1 MNEHDIDYSKLNL
14 KVGLEIHQQL
24 DTHKLFCDCES
35 KLNEKKGIVFLRRL
49 RPTQSEMGEIDRA
62 AVAEAQKKL
71 CFYYQTA
78 DTCLVEA
85 DEEPPHAA
93 NDEAIDI
100 TLEASFMSNA
110 KIVDEVHFMRKVVI
124 DGSNTAGFQRTALV
138 ALDGFIEVN
147 GKKIGISTICLEED
161 AARKIEEKK
170 GEVVYRLDRLGIP
183 LIEIATLPQIRSP
196 NEAKEVAEYIGSLL
210 RATKKVKRGIG
221 TIRED
226 VNISIARGARVE
238 IKGVQELKMIP
249 KYIEEEVARQLG
261 LIDVKNELER
271 RGIKNV
277 KTRVMDISSVLK
289 NTRSA
294 IIKNI
299 LSKTGRKVIG
309 IRLVG
314 FEALLGSKFCALPKA
329 KKEKEKKSPVKRRL
343 GAEFAQYAKTI
354 GIEGIIHSDEM
365 PAYGITIEEIKDIKK
380 ALDIEEGDA
389 FVIAAG
395 EEEMVRNALNAVIER
410 AKQAIYCVPEETRDA
425 QPDGTTTYSRPLPGK
440 ERMYPET
447 DIKPIRI
454 DQKRIEK
461 IKLGLPELPER
472 KMKRMVETYKLN
484 EQQAEQ
490 LIDENLDIIFEQI
503 VNKYGMAAVI
513 SRTLLNTLPELKN
526 EGIDVNKISVDV
538 LDNVFSQLHQ
548 KKFAKE
554 AVPELLF
561 YIAKHDADVY
571 KAVKALKIEK
581 LSSEEAERI
590 IDAIL
595 KNKKELIKDKGMSA
609 LSPLMGIAMKE
620 LRGKIDGKIIN
631 EILKEKLKKKLS

>member
-1 MNEHDIDYSKLNL
+1 MNEHDMDYSKLNL

-277 KTRVMDISSVLK
+277 KTQVMDLSNIFK

-294 IIKNI
+294 IIKN
-299 LSKTGRKVIG
+299 LLGKNGKVIG

-314 FEALLGSKFCALPKA
+314 FKALLGSKFCALPKA
-329 KKEKEKKSPVKRRL
+329 KKEKEKQSPVKRRL

-365 PAYGITIEEIKDIKK
+365 PAYGITSEESKNVKI
-380 ALDIEEGDA
+380 ALGIEEGDA

-395 EEEMVRNALNAVIER
+395 EEKMVRNALNAVIER

-484 EQQAEQ
+484 EQQVEQ

-503 VNKYGMAAVI
+503 VNKYGMAAVV

-526 EGIDVNKISVDV
+526 EGIDVEKISMDV
-538 LDNVFSQLHQ
+538 LDTVFSQLHQ

>member
-1 MNEHDIDYSKLNL
+1 MSKHDINYSKLNL
-14 KVGLEIHQQL
+14 RIGLEIHQQL

-35 KLNEKKGIVFLRRL
+35 KLEEKKGMVFLRRL
-49 RPTQSEMGEIDRA
+49 RPTQSEMGEIDKA
-62 AVAEAQKKL
+62 AVAEAKKKL
-71 CFYYQTA
+71 HFIYQTT

-85 DEEPPHAA
+85 DEEPPHEA

-100 TLEASFMSNA
+100 ALEASFIFNS

-124 DGSNTAGFQRTALV
+124 DGSNTAGFQRTALI
-138 ALDGFIEVN
+138 ALDGYIEVN
-147 GKKIGISTICLEED
+147 GKKIGVPTICLEED

-170 GEVVYRLDRLGIP
+170 GEIIYRLDRLGIP

-196 NEAKEVAEYIGSLL
+196 NEAKKVAEYIGSLL

-226 VNISIARGARVE
+226 INISIAGGVRIE

-277 KTRVMDISSVLK
+277 KTQIIDISNILK
-289 NTRSA
+289 NTSSA
-294 IIKNI
+294 VIKNI
-299 LSKTGRKVIG
+299 LSESGKAFG
-309 IRLVG
+309 IKLIG
-314 FEALLGSKFCALPKA
+314 FEGLLGSKSCALPKT
-329 KKEKEKKSPVKRRL
+329 KKEKEKKSPITKRL

-354 GIEGIIHSDEM
+354 GVEGIIHSDEM
-365 PAYGITIEEIKDIKK
+365 PAYGITSEENENIKK
-380 ALDIEEGDA
+380 ILDIEEGDA

-395 EEEMVRNALNAVIER
+395 EEEMVKNALNTIIKR
-410 AKQAIYCVPEETRDA
+410 AKQAVYGVPEETRDA
-425 QPDGTTTYSRPLPGK
+425 QPDGTTIYSRPLPGK

-461 IKLGLPELPER
+461 IKSRLPELPER
-472 KMKRMVETYKLN
+472 KIKRMVEEYKIN
-484 EQQAEQ
+484 NQQAKQ
-490 LIDENLDIIFEQI
+490 LIDENLDVTFEQI

-526 EGIDVNKISVDV
+526 EDIDVKKISKDV

-554 AVPELLF
+554 AIPELLS
-561 YIAKHDADVY
+561 YIAKHDADVAE
-571 KAVKALKIEK
+571 AVSALKIER
-581 LSSEEAERI
+581 LSVEEARKI
-590 IDAIL
+590 IVDIL
-595 KNKKELIKDKGMSA
+595 ESKKELIKNKGMAA
-609 LSPLMGIAMKE
+609 LSPLMGIAMKK
-620 LRGKIDGKIIN
+620 LRGKIDGRAVN
-631 EILKEKLKKKLS
+631 ELLKEELKKRG